1 MSFGSEAG
9 LRVHKS
15 DRHGVG
21 GPMLDMTG
29 RDAWMMSQRERER
42 MRAEGILSPPTGSS
56 NTRGRGGRSQGG
68 RGVPHHTLPPRP
80 PTPVGPSST
89 RGRDI
94 NGQRGRG
101 VPQTARP
108 PPPQSP
114 RIMARAQH
122 HATPPPIPAFGTPPR
137 ASVPVQSSLAHVV
150 VQHAPARNPTVPPNV
165 REPGGP
171 LELQQAKYLEDKI
184 LSLLIQSDILIHN
197 NGKMTVCG
205 FEWTRIGVERQPAL
219 VGLFDGMCHLPKH
232 IQHEF
237 VPHPRTFL
245 SDYQLPY
252 PSSDFETSSPRDS
265 AKPGLGI
272 VALACSKVAL
282 ANGLEEIV
290 KISAIDVMSCR
301 ILMNHLVCT
310 HPIARVKDWR
320 SSDTG
325 LFSWDDMEHARKLNY
340 KVFKGWAAAR
350 SALCKYVD
358 KETIV
363 VGHNLRSDLDALRIV
378 HGRAVDVAKVAE
390 KAAKGPLSKP
400 QLGLDSMC
408 RDFPEITL
416 KSDPEYGRDVLM
428 NAFAIREMA
437 LWVMKNTEP
446 FEKKIRQRSLDYQ
459 RVMPRAAAAA

>member
-21 GPMLDMTG
+21 GPRLDITG
-29 RDAWMMSQRERER
+29 RDSWMMNQRERER
-42 MRAEGILSPPTGSS
+42 MRAEGTLPPPTGSFG
-56 NTRGRGGRSQGG
+56 TRGRGGGSQRG
-68 RGVPHHTLPPRP
+68 RDAPRP
-80 PTPVGPSST
+80 LTPVGPSST
-89 RGRDI
+89 RGR
-94 NGQRGRG
+94 GA
-101 VPQTARP
+101 PQVARP

-137 ASVPVQSSLAHVV
+137 ASVPVQPSPAHMP
-150 VQHAPARNPTVPPNV
+150 VQYAPARNPTVPPNI
-165 REPGGP
+165 RDSGGP

-197 NGKMTVCG
+197 NGKITVCG
-205 FEWTRIGVERQPAL
+205 IEWTRVGVERQLAL

-232 IQHEF
+232 IKHEF
-237 VPHPRTFL
+237 VPHPKTFL

-252 PSSDFETSSPRDS
+252 PSSDFEPSPPRDS

-282 ANGLEEIV
+282 ANGLEEVV

-310 HPIARVKDWR
+310 DPTVRVKDWR

-325 LFSWDDMEHARKLNY
+325 LFSWDDMEHARKLSY

-350 SALCKYVD
+350 SALWKYID
-358 KETIV
+358 KDTIV
-363 VGHNLRSDLDALRIV
+363 VGHNLRSDLDALRMV
-378 HGRAVDVAKVAE
+378 HGCAVDVAKVAE

-416 KSDPEYGRDVLM
+416 KSDSEYGRDVLM
-428 NAFAIREMA
+428 NAFAIREMV
-437 LWVMKNTEP
+437 LWVIKNTEP
-446 FEKKIRQRSLDYQ
+446 FERKIRQRSLDYQ
-459 RVMPRAAAAA
+459 RVMPRAAAVA